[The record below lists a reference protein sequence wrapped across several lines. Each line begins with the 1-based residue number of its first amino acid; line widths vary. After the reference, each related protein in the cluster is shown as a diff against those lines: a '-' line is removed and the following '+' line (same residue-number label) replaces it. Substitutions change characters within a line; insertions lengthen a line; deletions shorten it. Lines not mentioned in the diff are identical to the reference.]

1 MEAVSEELRQKQT
14 KNVMNMK
21 FTQVM
26 EIKTREISR
35 SYFLML
41 PFLLIMLACN
51 GGVSNNKYQS
61 NAGDTLVKDIPEH
74 MKVESV
80 VTSKHAVEQKLGI
93 VDLTNGYDSLQI
105 RIYCGYA
112 FKRDVQLIVLKNDT
126 HSWTGVIYGFL
137 LPEDKRKDSAMA
149 GETQVK
155 QVTPGSGWNR
165 FVQQLFDLDILSLPD
180 YSAIP
185 GYETGTD
192 GDAVT
197 IEIASKNHYRIYRYP
212 EPLSAQEKI
221 SQAKRVEQIF
231 DLLEKELGFNRLRKF

>member
-1 MEAVSEELRQKQT
+1 METLGELKQT
-14 KNVMNMK
+14 KNIMK
-21 FTQVM
+21 MILTFVIT
-26 EIKTREISR
+26 IKMRNISAG
-35 SYFLML
+35 YFLVL

-51 GGVSNNKYQS
+51 DGPGNNKSQS
-61 NAGDTLVKDIPEH
+61 NAGDTLVKDIPAQ
-74 MKVESV
+74 MKDGSII
-80 VTSKHAVEQKLGI
+80 TSKHAVEQKLGI
-93 VDLTNGYDSLQI
+93 DDLTNGYDSLQI

-165 FVQQLFDLDILSLPD
+165 FVQQLFDLDILTLPD

-185 GYETGTD
+185 GYESVTD

-197 IEIASKNHYRIYRYP
+197 IEIAGKNHYRIYRYP

-221 SQAKRVEQIF
+221 SQAKKVEQIF